1 VFFEVSL
8 LALLAL
14 NHKNMTKVALRKKK
28 ISKGRESLY
37 LDYYP
42 PIKTKE
48 GRETRREFLGLY
60 VYDKP
65 KNTTEKSHNVNTQG
79 IAEGIRARR
88 ENELNKPEIYNPAE
102 LEQLKRIEMSGK
114 SFLEYFRTLAEKRET
129 SNRENWVST
138 LMFLEDFS
146 GGIIKFS
153 DLTESYIEKFRAY
166 LLTAQSKR
174 GEKPL
179 AQNTAAS
186 YFNKLKT
193 ALRQAHI
200 DGYLQTDVSARIAAI
215 KTAETNREHLTLEEL
230 NSLAKTPCNFPILK
244 RAALFSALTG
254 LRFSDIQK
262 MTWNEIEYEA
272 GRGYFLKFT
281 QQKTQKL
288 EVLPISEQAYSF
300 TEGKENPKE
309 MPQGAKVFEGLNYSA
324 HLNRHLY
331 QWIGAA
337 GITKNITFHC
347 FRHTFAT
354 LQLSEGTDIYTVSK
368 MLGHKSV
375 QTTQV
380 YAKVVEESKRKA
392 ADKIRLEL

>member
-1 VFFEVSL
+1 MFFEVSL

-166 LLTAQSKR
+166 LLTAKSKR